1 MVLEDTTSKVVDIC
15 YGVTGSQVVAIYR
28 HRIRMYHHTE
38 TLREYRK
45 VTQSSAERLAL
56 AVRRLPASAGIT
68 LPFATGWNWHRTRA
82 AS

>member
-1 MVLEDTTSKVVDIC
+1 MF
-15 YGVTGSQVVAIYR
+15 GVTGAQVVAIYR
-28 HRIRMYHHTE
+28 HRIRMYHHSE
-38 TLREYRK
+38 SLREYRN

-68 LPFATGWNWHRTRA
+68 LPFATGWNWHRIRT